1 MALFFFTK
9 ERHTGKTGR
18 RTLRGPRTQDPR
30 PYEEPGNYEEPGPYD
45 NPGSYE
51 DSEFFDDPE
60 KTQEL
65 INELKFLDFHIMCS
79 IWWNLQLKADLF
91 VIAECR

>member
-18 RTLRGPRTQDPR
+18 RTLRGPRTQDPG
-30 PYEEPGNYEEPGPYD
+30 PYEEPGN
-45 NPGSYE
+45 YE

-65 INELKFLDFHIMCS
+65 INELKFLDFHIMCL

>member
-18 RTLRGPRTQDPR
+18 RTLRGPRTQDPG
-30 PYEEPGNYEEPGPYD
+30 PYEEPGN
-45 NPGSYE
+45 YE

-65 INELKFLDFHIMCS
+65 INELKFLDFHIMCL

-91 VIAECR
+91 VVAECR

>member
-1 MALFFFTK
+1 MIGWLYFSSQKNGIPEKQDA
-9 ERHTGKTGR
+9 
-18 RTLRGPRTQDPR
+18 GPWEDPG
-30 PYEEPGNYEEPGPYD
+30 PYEEPGNYEEPGPYV

-65 INELKFLDFHIMCS
+65 INELKFLDFHIMCL